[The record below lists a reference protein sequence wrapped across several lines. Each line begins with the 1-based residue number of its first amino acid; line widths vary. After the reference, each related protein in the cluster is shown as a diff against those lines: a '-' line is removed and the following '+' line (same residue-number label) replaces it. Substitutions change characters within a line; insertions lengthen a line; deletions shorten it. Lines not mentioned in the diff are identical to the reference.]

1 MNNYEKE
8 LFVEKQIAK
17 EKKEKLRKI
26 QEDDLL
32 NYHLRK
38 LNEKRLEKENNL
50 KLLKENENQIYNSYN
65 EYRDKIYK
73 LNNKIYDNV
82 LRYNDY
88 INGGK
93 NDELYKVNNDLEFNK
108 RLALLKEKE
117 KKINLINNNQQI
129 LNKYNEENEKQ
140 KEIDRL
146 IREEKINEQKR
157 YRDIL
162 DKQNEEKKNEL
173 KKMKE
178 NDNKYKELVMMPG
191 YKEPNLPKPLEK
203 YFLNQNSNNSKT
215 PNQDYFVKQ
224 RKIDYLGESNLIH
237 NPITCP
243 IDDLEHNK
251 YVLNILKKMNN
262 YYDDGNKYNNNNNM
276 RLNKSFS
283 FNSYGNYSRNYN
295 LNNNNTFASN
305 GNMVMNN

>member
-8 LFVEKQIAK
+8 IAR
-17 EKKEKLRKI
+17 EKKEKLKKI

-38 LNEKRLEKENNL
+38 INEKRLEQENNL

-215 PNQDYFVKQ
+215 PNQDYFVNQ

-276 RLNKSFS
+276 RLNKSYS

-295 LNNNNTFASN
+295 LNNNNTFSSN

>member
-8 LFVEKQIAK
+8 LFVEKEIAR
-17 EKKEKLRKI
+17 EKKEKLKKI

-38 LNEKRLEKENNL
+38 INEKRLEQENNL

-93 NDELYKVNNDLEFNK
+93 NDDLYKVNNDLEFNK

-215 PNQDYFVKQ
+215 PNQDYFVNQ

-243 IDDLEHNK
+243 IDDLEYNK

-276 RLNKSFS
+276 RLNKSYS

-305 GNMVMNN
+305 GNMIMNN

>member
-8 LFVEKQIAK
+8 LFVEKEIAR
-17 EKKEKLRKI
+17 EKKEKLKKI

-38 LNEKRLEKENNL
+38 INEKRLEQENNL

-108 RLALLKEKE
+108 RLALFKEKE

-215 PNQDYFVKQ
+215 PNQDYFVNQ

-243 IDDLEHNK
+243 IDDLEYNK

-276 RLNKSFS
+276 RLNKSYS

>member
-8 LFVEKQIAK
+8 LFVEKEIAR
-17 EKKEKLRKI
+17 EKKEKLKKI

-38 LNEKRLEKENNL
+38 INEKRLEQENNL

-203 YFLNQNSNNSKT
+203 YFLNQNSNYSKT
-215 PNQDYFVKQ
+215 PNQDYFVNQ

-276 RLNKSFS
+276 RLNKSYS

-295 LNNNNTFASN
+295 LNNNNTLASN
-305 GNMVMNN
+305 GNMIMNN

>member
-73 LNNKIYDNV
+73 LNNKIYDNI

-93 NDELYKVNNDLEFNK
+93 NDELFKVNNDLEFNK
-108 RLALLKEKE
+108 RIAFLKEKE
-117 KKINLINNNQQI
+117 KKRNLINNNQQI
-129 LNKYNEENEKQ
+129 LKKYNEDNERQ
-140 KEIDRL
+140 KEIDHL
-146 IREEKINEQKR
+146 IREEKIKEQKI
-157 YRDIL
+157 YKNIL

-178 NDNKYKELVMMPG
+178 DDNKYKELIMMPG

-203 YFLNQNSNNSKT
+203 YILNQNVNYSKT
-215 PNQDYFVKQ
+215 PNQDYLVNQ
-224 RKIDYLGESNLIH
+224 RKIDYLGESTLEH

-243 IDDLEHNK
+243 IDDFEHNK
-251 YVLNILKKMNN
+251 YVLNLLNKMNN
-262 YYDDGNKYNNNNNM
+262 YYNGNQYNNNNNNM

-283 FNSYGNYSRNYN
+283 YNTYDGYNKNYY
-295 LNNNNTFASN
+295 LNNNNTFANN
-305 GNMVMNN
+305 GNMIINN

>member
-8 LFVEKQIAK
+8 LFVEKEIAR
-17 EKKEKLRKI
+17 EKKEKLKKI

-38 LNEKRLEKENNL
+38 INEKRLEQENNL

-162 DKQNEEKKNEL
+162 DK
-173 KKMKE
+173 
-178 NDNKYKELVMMPG
+178 
-191 YKEPNLPKPLEK
+191 
-203 YFLNQNSNNSKT
+203 
-215 PNQDYFVKQ
+215 
-224 RKIDYLGESNLIH
+224 
-237 NPITCP
+237 
-243 IDDLEHNK
+243 
-251 YVLNILKKMNN
+251 
-262 YYDDGNKYNNNNNM
+262 
-276 RLNKSFS
+276 
-283 FNSYGNYSRNYN
+283 
-295 LNNNNTFASN
+295 
-305 GNMVMNN
+305 

>member
-8 LFVEKQIAK
+8 LFVEKEIAR
-17 EKKEKLRKI
+17 EKKEKLKKI

-38 LNEKRLEKENNL
+38 INEKRLEQENNL

-108 RLALLKEKE
+108 RLALFKEKE

-178 NDNKYKELVMMPG
+178 NDNKYKELIMMPG

-215 PNQDYFVKQ
+215 PNQDYFVNQ

-276 RLNKSFS
+276 RLNKSYS

>member
-8 LFVEKQIAK
+8 LFVEKEIAR
-17 EKKEKLRKI
+17 EKKEKLKKI

-38 LNEKRLEKENNL
+38 INEKRLEQENNL

-108 RLALLKEKE
+108 RLALFKEKE

-215 PNQDYFVKQ
+215 PNQDYFVNQ